1 MLPSVDYTLGQLA
14 GAKVFTKLD
23 ANSGFWQI
31 PLSKNSALF
40 ITFITPFGRFCFN
53 RFPFGISSAPELFQR
68 RMSNLL
74 TGMEGTVCLMD
85 DILIYGSSQE
95 EHDARL
101 CKVLEKLR
109 KSGVTLNRE
118 KCVFSVPKIK
128 FLGQVIDQ
136 KGIRSDP
143 DKVKAVLQL
152 KEPTNTAEVRRVL
165 GLVNHLGKF
174 IPNLAE
180 KTEPLRKLL
189 SRQNAWIWEYPQATA
204 FQKIK
209 EDLIKSPVLALYTP
223 TGETVVSADASS
235 FGLGAVIQQRQ
246 DTGDFKPIAYASRS
260 MTPTEQKYAQI
271 EREALAVTWAC
282 ERFSDYLYGMRFQVE
297 TDHKPLVSLLSSSK
311 RLDELPIR
319 IQRFRLR
326 LMRYN
331 FSISH
336 VSGKKFFTPD
346 TLSRSP
352 VQITTESAHELE
364 TATEAYVELIINHL
378 PVTEKRLKDIRDRQT
393 ADNTCNQLKRFC
405 IQGWPAKHLLKGP
418 IKKCYPVFT
427 ELSVLDGLLL
437 RGNRIIIPELLR
449 DEVIKRLHTGH
460 MGITKTL
467 DRAKAAVWW
476 PGMSS
481 QLKETVENCTVCS
494 KSAAIELNLSFLHL
508 CQVVPGN
515 VSELIFSNGRDN
527 RIFSL

>member
-1 MLPSVDYTLGQLA
+1 M
-14 GAKVFTKLD
+14 
-23 ANSGFWQI
+23 
-31 PLSKNSALF
+31 
-40 ITFITPFGRFCFN
+40 
-53 RFPFGISSAPELFQR
+53 
-68 RMSNLL
+68 
-74 TGMEGTVCLMD
+74 
-85 DILIYGSSQE
+85 
-95 EHDARL
+95 
-101 CKVLEKLR
+101 
-109 KSGVTLNRE
+109 
-118 KCVFSVPKIK
+118 
-128 FLGQVIDQ
+128 
-136 KGIRSDP
+136 
-143 DKVKAVLQL
+143 
-152 KEPTNTAEVRRVL
+152 RRVL
-165 GLVNHLGKF
+165 GMVNHLGKF

-189 SRQNAWIWEYPQATA
+189 SKQNAWIWEYPQATA

-223 TGETVVSADASS
+223 TRETVVSADASS
-235 FGLGAVIQQRQ
+235 FGIGAVIQQRQ

-282 ERFSDYLYGMRFQVE
+282 ERFSDYLYDMRFQVE

-311 RLDELPIR
+311 RLDELPLR

-336 VSGKKFFTPD
+336 VSGNFFTPD
-346 TLSRSP
+346 TLSRCL
-352 VQITTESAHELE
+352 VQITTKSAHELE

-418 IKKCYPVFT
+418 IKKYYPVFT
-427 ELSVLDGLLL
+427 EFSVLDGLLL

-449 DEVIKRLHTGH
+449 DEVIKRFHTGH

-467 DRAKAAVWW
+467 YRAKAAVWW

-494 KSAAIELNLSFLHL
+494 KERSNRAE
-508 CQVVPGN
+508 P
-515 VSELIFSNGRDN
+515 LIPTPLPSRPCVGTDLFE
-527 RIFSL
+527 